1 MNHQAPRPLAPL
13 LRTLAL
19 CASLAL
25 AAFSHAQS
33 STDYASDQVHTL
45 PAMEVQGGEVA
56 QAALSALT
64 ARRAAPNLKS
74 VIEGEQLHQFNDL
87 GAGDAI
93 RRLPGVTFAGVN
105 RSRSI
110 QLRGIHKAYTQ
121 VLIDGRTLIDA
132 DSSRN
137 LEVDRFPASMI
148 ERIEIIRSPLASLP
162 SSGAAGTVNIIT
174 KRELQ
179 RPNSPTRGLS
189 VDGGH
194 LTSNGEQLGGS
205 AWASGE
211 TGRLHYSFGAEYRR
225 RLINESSRELT
236 YAGPNATP
244 DGGENEQQAREF
256 DEAFLAA
263 RLEYRPNDND
273 RFSFA
278 PTFSRSEEERDQQR
292 YRYTKDHSR
301 FNRLDDEQRQRKRQT
316 LAAHAEW
323 AHDFPNGLSSRLSL
337 EGQTGYEHTRR
348 DEVRTSLNSSGQPTG
363 TPTPGLRLAEVDL
376 DRVGAA
382 LALNQSVA
390 RHEWEFGA
398 GIAQET
404 RDEIESRN
412 GIVNAQRDF
421 KVEEQ
426 ISHAYLSDSLPLLGP
441 DRLTLGLRLESSTT
455 KTTDNLGTAFR
466 RRATDFNPSAH
477 YRYTT
482 LGETLDLRFGI
493 ARTLRRP
500 NLRELTPTL
509 SASNGTLSRPDTRG
523 TPNTRPEKIWGLDA
537 GADWY
542 LPDERG
548 LISLNLY
555 ARDFAD
561 KIESTLSLDGS
572 RWVRSPRN
580 SGDGQLYGAEIE
592 ARVTLANAGAALD
605 GLTVFANA
613 TTMKSELKDPL
624 TGHKRRFGE
633 TPDAVSNIGLDY
645 YSPRWRSTLGLN
657 LNTTWSYSQRIAQPT
672 NTPGVVQT
680 QETAFSDLHLLGLSL
695 KTRINAHWSL
705 ALSANNL
712 LRPADKRRLNTYDT
726 AGALLATTRSREPSY
741 TTYYLRSSY
750 TW

>member
-1 MNHQAPRPLAPL
+1 MSHQAPHPTPLS
-13 LRTLAL
+13 LRALAL
-19 CASLAL
+19 CTSLAISPF
-25 AAFSHAQS
+25 AGAQS
-33 STDYASDQVHTL
+33 SANDATTTVHTL
-45 PAMEVQGGEVA
+45 PEMQVKGGEVA

-64 ARRAAPNLKS
+64 ARRAAPNPKS
-74 VIEGEQLHQFNDL
+74 IIEGDQLHQFNDL

-93 RRLPGVTFAGVN
+93 RRLPGVTFGGVN

-110 QLRGIHKAYTQ
+110 QLRGINKAYTQ
-121 VLIDGRTLIDA
+121 VLIDGRTLIDG

-179 RPNSPTRGLS
+179 RPNAPTRGLS
-189 VDGGH
+189 LDGGH

-211 TGRLHYSFGAEYRR
+211 TGLLHYSFGAEYRW
-225 RLINESSRELT
+225 RLLNESSRELT
-236 YAGPNATP
+236 YAGPSTTP

-256 DEAFLAA
+256 NEAFLAA

-273 RFSFA
+273 RFSLA
-278 PTFSRSEEERDQQR
+278 PTFSRSEEKRDQQR
-292 YRYTKDHSR
+292 YRYVSNQSR
-301 FNRLDDEQRQRKRQT
+301 FNRLDDEQRSRKRQT
-316 LAAHAEW
+316 AASHAEW
-323 AHDFPNGLSSRLSL
+323 SHRFVGGLASKLSI

-348 DEVRTSLNSSGQPTG
+348 DELRTALNAAGQPTG

-376 DRVGAA
+376 GRIGTT
-382 LALNQSVA
+382 LALNQA
-390 RHEWEFGA
+390 LGRHELEFGA
-398 GIAQET
+398 GTALDT
-404 RDEIESRN
+404 RNEIESRN
-412 GIVNAQRDF
+412 GTVNAQRDF

-426 ISHAYLSDSLPLLGP
+426 LSHAYLSDSLPVLGT

-455 KTTDNLGTAFR
+455 KTTDNLGARFR
-466 RRATDFNPSAH
+466 RNATDFNPSAH

-482 LGETLDLRFGI
+482 LGEALDLRLGL
-493 ARTLRRP
+493 ARMLRRP

-523 TPNTRPEKIWGLDA
+523 NPHTRPERIWGIDA

-548 LISLNLY
+548 LVSLNLY

-561 KIESTLSLDGS
+561 KIEHTLSLDGA
-572 RWVRSPRN
+572 RWLRSPRN
-580 SGDGQLYGAEIE
+580 SGDGQLYGAEVE
-592 ARVTLANAGAALD
+592 ARLSLANAGSALD

-624 TGHKRRFGE
+624 TAQKRRFNE
-633 TPDAVSNIGLDY
+633 TPNAVSNMGLDY
-645 YSPRWRSTLGLN
+645 YLPHWRSTLGLN
-657 LNTTWSYSQRIAQPT
+657 LNTTWGYSQRIAQPT
-672 NTPGVVQT
+672 NTLSVVQT
-680 QETAFSDLHLLGLSL
+680 QDTAFSELHLLGLSL
-695 KTRINAHWSL
+695 KMRINAHWNL

-712 LRPADKRRLNTYDT
+712 LRPADKRRLNTYNASGT
-726 AGALLATTRSREPSY
+726 LLATTRTHEPSY